1 MRGLLAERPEDR
13 LAGALVGWIKTHGGR
28 TTVRE
33 VVRGHAV
40 GIRSYSVAQDALD
53 TLADRGLVIVE
64 SERKNSLVYRIL
76 TPEELS
82 TAV

>member
-1 MRGLLAERPEDR
+1 
-13 LAGALVGWIKTHGGR
+13 
-28 TTVRE
+28 
-33 VVRGHAV
+33 
-40 GIRSYSVAQDALD
+40 VAQDALD